1 MNRLNAVTVCVLLAG
16 AGTVVAAEDGTSPDR
31 LAAEGWLGGAG
42 QLLEISQWV
51 RDGLAADDP
60 GPALDA
66 LAALARQALEAG
78 QREVCV
84 EAEIG
89 WLQLAMADAEADA
102 GDALDELARRAREW
116 GLPREEA
123 RIWSWRATLFEGAGE
138 WLAAFHAHDRASQA
152 ALGGGLLNRG
162 AASLVAMARLCRE
175 NRHPWRLQHQWVRI
189 DTMLAGRI
197 RELDVET
204 RRLLADERLAAQP
217 VLAGLPPLGRGPTG
231 AVLNPPEASALVARP
246 QQEIGRTRIF
256 LSNPTAKE
264 LGGSLTATP
273 RVGRAGSWVAD
284 ESGQTLTVRPPGE
297 GGAEGATR
305 ALSLRPG
312 ETLSLYVE
320 HLPSAADDMV
330 TLAWQAD
337 GGKGVAATSDF
348 FFTDAAAAAAV
359 VSGGNLTTVPG
370 WPVPFYHEI
379 NQRTGGVRIEDLGF
393 KASGPCRLEIFDGDE
408 RSLAGFP
415 STRLLAVDGDGD
427 GLFTGPRDE
436 VLSDHNGDGVP
447 DVLVGDRSRSL
458 EVYAWPLGATGRE
471 PLTISARLRRPGGGQ
486 EGWRTDV
493 EVGLRPAEKVVGRK
507 ER

>member
-1 MNRLNAVTVCVLLAG
+1 
-16 AGTVVAAEDGTSPDR
+16 
-31 LAAEGWLGGAG
+31 
-42 QLLEISQWV
+42 
-51 RDGLAADDP
+51 
-60 GPALDA
+60 
-66 LAALARQALEAG
+66 
-78 QREVCV
+78 
-84 EAEIG
+84 
-89 WLQLAMADAEADA
+89 
-102 GDALDELARRAREW
+102 
-116 GLPREEA
+116 
-123 RIWSWRATLFEGAGE
+123 
-138 WLAAFHAHDRASQA
+138 
-152 ALGGGLLNRG
+152 
-162 AASLVAMARLCRE
+162 
-175 NRHPWRLQHQWVRI
+175 
-189 DTMLAGRI
+189 
-197 RELDVET
+197 VET

-217 VLAGLPPLGRGPTG
+217 VLAGLPPLGRGPAG

-297 GGAEGATR
+297 GGADGATR

-348 FFTDAAAAAAV
+348 FFTDSAAAAAV

>member
-1 MNRLNAVTVCVLLAG
+1 
-16 AGTVVAAEDGTSPDR
+16 
-31 LAAEGWLGGAG
+31 
-42 QLLEISQWV
+42 
-51 RDGLAADDP
+51 
-60 GPALDA
+60 
-66 LAALARQALEAG
+66 
-78 QREVCV
+78 
-84 EAEIG
+84 
-89 WLQLAMADAEADA
+89 
-102 GDALDELARRAREW
+102 
-116 GLPREEA
+116 
-123 RIWSWRATLFEGAGE
+123 
-138 WLAAFHAHDRASQA
+138 
-152 ALGGGLLNRG
+152 
-162 AASLVAMARLCRE
+162 
-175 NRHPWRLQHQWVRI
+175 
-189 DTMLAGRI
+189 MLAGRI

-217 VLAGLPPLGRGPTG
+217 VLAGLPPLGRGPAG

-256 LSNPTAKE
+256 LSNPTVKA

-273 RVGRAGSWVAD
+273 RAGRAGSWVAD
-284 ESGQTLTVRPPGE
+284 ESGQTLTVSPPGE
-297 GGAEGATR
+297 GGTEAATR

-320 HLPSAADDMV
+320 HLPSATDDMV

-348 FFTDAAAAAAV
+348 FFTDSAAAAAV

-471 PLTISARLRRPGGGQ
+471 PLTIAARLRRPGGGQ
-486 EGWRTDV
+486 ESWRTDV
-493 EVGLRPAEKVVGRK
+493 EVGMRPAEKVVARK